1 MLPVDIALCRSH
13 LLLRGLPVKALEEIL
28 AHCQLRSLAAGEV
41 LLAAGA
47 ENHTLYFL
55 LQGQLEVQLP
65 HATSSNS
72 FIIPPGEIVG
82 EMSVI
87 EHRPIGALVLASEPS
102 IMLAMP
108 EEAFWGKYCSR
119 PKMIQPLLQSLV
131 VRVRKTDALLQ
142 AEFHRQMRYEMLQRE
157 LQSAASIQANLLPTA
172 TPLFDDPRLD
182 VHTLF
187 KPAREVGGDFYD
199 AVVID
204 RSRIAVAVGD
214 VCGKGMPAAL
224 FMVRVVTVLRMIL
237 LQEDHPANILPMLNR
252 QLCTA
257 NDDFMFATVAIVII
271 DTDSGRATFV
281 NGGHNHVLFASAGK
295 PYEIWT
301 PPAGT
306 LIGVNTT
313 STFAVA
319 ERQLQDGDT
328 IVLYTDGVTEAEN
341 ANHEMFGLGRTLLE
355 LSKVPRPKSMEALVG
370 ALEKAVTDFVGEAE
384 PSDDVT
390 LLALKYR
397 DRARAVV
404 VQTD

>member
-1 MLPVDIALCRSH
+1 MLPIDLQLCRSH
-13 LLLRGLPVKALEEIL
+13 LLLRDLPMQALEEML
-28 AHCQLRSLAAGEV
+28 ADCQLRSLEAGEV
-41 LLAAGA
+41 LLAAGT

-55 LQGQLEVQLP
+55 LRGKLEVQLP
-65 HATSSNS
+65 NATSSNS

-87 EHRPIGALVLASEPS
+87 EHKPVGALVFASESS
-102 IMLAMP
+102 IVLAMP
-108 EEAFWGKYCSR
+108 EEVFWGKYCSR

-131 VRVRKTDALLQ
+131 IRVRKTDALLQ
-142 AEFHRQMRYEMLQRE
+142 EEFHRRMRYEMLQRE
-157 LQSAASIQANLLPTA
+157 LESAASIQANLLPTSV
-172 TPLFDDPRLD
+172 PLVGNPAVD

-199 AVVID
+199 AVAID
-204 RSRIAVAVGD
+204 RSRLAVAVGD

-237 LQEDHPANILPMLNR
+237 SQDDNPANILPALNR

-257 NDDFMFATVAIVII
+257 NDDFMFVTVSIVII

-281 NGGHNHVLFASAGK
+281 NGGHCPVLFASAGK
-295 PYEIWT
+295 PYEIWA

-306 LIGVNTT
+306 LIGVNAS
-313 STFAVA
+313 STFAVT

-341 ANHEMFGLGRTLLE
+341 THHEMFGLARTLLE
-355 LSKVPRPKSMEALVG
+355 LSKVPRPKSMETLVG
-370 ALEKAVTDFVGEAE
+370 ALGRAVTDFVGEAE
-384 PSDDVT
+384 TSDDVT
-390 LLALKYR
+390 LLALRYR
-397 DRARAVV
+397 RQAPAIGAP
-404 VQTD
+404 QG